1 MRRAF
6 RGPGRVQ
13 ASGLEAPIHPPRGP
27 FGAPTRAPV
36 PSQAV
41 AAALGK
47 RRLFVHLPVPL
58 ARLQA
63 RLFNLLPGKPPLTE
77 DQVTMLGE
85 DNVCDP
91 GPMKRAFGFEPRSLE
106 DYLKERF
113 GGR

>member
-41 AAALGK
+41 AAAIAGG
-47 RRLFVHLPVPL
+47 P
-58 ARLQA
+58 A
-63 RLFNLLPGKPPLTE
+63 PG
-77 DQVTMLGE
+77 
-85 DNVCDP
+85 
-91 GPMKRAFGFEPRSLE
+91 RRSLTM
-106 DYLKERF
+106 RF
-113 GGR
+113 TFAAITAR